1 MLTKFLNNFLNNLRY
16 RLESFCVKFGLWFFS
31 QLSFTT
37 ASSLAGRI
45 ALFVGKKIK
54 VNDLAKKNLALALP
68 ELDEKK
74 RAKIIDEMWDNL
86 GRIVGEFVHVCKK
99 NPEEILKIVD
109 IDPVSKINLQQL
121 KEKNKGAIIFSAH
134 IGNWEIGPKILL
146 ALGFKVNVVYRP
158 LNNPYVEEM
167 TAKIRAVNLIEKGN
181 SGSRKIIEALKN
193 NELVIILADQKIS
206 EGEKIKFF
214 HEDAITTTSIARLAL
229 KYDVD
234 LIPAR
239 VIRFDQKSNFF
250 VEVEKPLVIK
260 KTLNLN
266 EDILALTLAIN
277 QNIER
282 WIRNSPAQW
291 FWVHNRWK
299 K

>member
-1 MLTKFLNNFLNNLRY
+1 MLTKFLNNSRY
-16 RLESFCVKFGLWFFS
+16 ILESLCVKFGLWFFA
-31 QLSFTT
+31 QLSFAS

-45 ALFVGKKIK
+45 AVFVGKKIK
-54 VNDLAKKNLALALP
+54 VNLLAKNNLALALP

-86 GRIVGEFVHVCKK
+86 GRIVGEFVHICKK
-99 NPEEILKIVD
+99 TPEEILQIVD
-109 IDPVSKINLQQL
+109 IDPASKINLQNL
-121 KEKNKGAIIFSAH
+121 KKKNKGAIIFSAH

-158 LNNPYVEEM
+158 LNNPYVEKM
-167 TAKIRAVNLIEKGN
+167 TAKIRAGNLIEKGN
-181 SGSRKIIEALKN
+181 NGSRKIIEALKN
-193 NELVIILADQKIS
+193 NELVMILADQKIS
-206 EGEKIKFF
+206 EGKKVKFF
-214 HEDAITTTSIARLAL
+214 HDEAITTTSIARLAL
-229 KYDVD
+229 KYNVD

-239 VIRFDQKSNFF
+239 VIRFNNQSNFLA
-250 VEVEKPLVIK
+250 EIEKPLTIK

-266 EDILALTLAIN
+266 EDILALTLTIN
-277 QNIER
+277 QNIEK
-282 WIRNSPAQW
+282 WIRHSPSQW

>member
-1 MLTKFLNNFLNNLRY
+1 
-16 RLESFCVKFGLWFFS
+16 
-31 QLSFTT
+31 
-37 ASSLAGRI
+37 
-45 ALFVGKKIK
+45 
-54 VNDLAKKNLALALP
+54 
-68 ELDEKK
+68 
-74 RAKIIDEMWDNL
+74 
-86 GRIVGEFVHVCKK
+86 
-99 NPEEILKIVD
+99 
-109 IDPVSKINLQQL
+109 
-121 KEKNKGAIIFSAH
+121 
-134 IGNWEIGPKILL
+134 
-146 ALGFKVNVVYRP
+146 
-158 LNNPYVEEM
+158 M

>member
-1 MLTKFLNNFLNNLRY
+1 MLIKFLNNLRY
-16 RLESFCVKFGLWFFS
+16 RLESFCVKFGLWFFAK
-31 QLSFTT
+31 LSFAT
-37 ASSLAGRI
+37 ASNLAGRI

-54 VNDLAKKNLALALP
+54 VNQLAKKNLALALP

-99 NPEEILKIVD
+99 TPEEILEIVD
-109 IDPVSKINLQQL
+109 IDSVSKINFLQL

-214 HEDAITTTSIARLAL
+214 HDDAITTTSIARLAL

-239 VIRFDQKSNFF
+239 VIRLNQKSKFF
-250 VEVEKPLVIK
+250 VEVEKPLVFK

-277 QNIER
+277 QNIEN
-282 WIRNSPAQW
+282 WIRSYPAQW